1 MGTLHWHHVNL
12 WPINQF
18 NGVCVCMFR
27 TRTCTMQT
35 MIMTIIITQW
45 SWCSRSHHHLHHH
58 IFYFDL
64 LHTVNLFMFDVRFFH
79 KAKMHFVIQKE
90 NISFR
95 SPHAS
100 NGFLLSKFHL
110 EMSITWLNCHITDR
124 KLTDCKQQ
132 FFLVQCAARCIFW
145 TMYKR
150 EKVVCS

>member
-18 NGVCVCMFR
+18 NGVCVCVFR

-45 SWCSRSHHHLHHH
+45 SWCSHSHHHLHYH

-64 LHTVNLFMFDVRFFH
+64 LCTVSLFMFDVQFFH
-79 KAKMHFVIQKE
+79 KAKMHFAIQKE
-90 NISFR
+90 NISFC

-110 EMSITWLNCHITDR
+110 EMSITWLNCHITDS
-124 KLTDCKQQ
+124 KLTDYKQQ
-132 FFLVQCAARCIFW
+132 FFWCNVQWDAFFGRC
-145 TMYKR
+145 TKEKR
-150 EKVVCS
+150 LCS